1 MLTNSLDREMRMVR
15 EVVEVMRR
23 ALEVL
28 EELHY
33 TLLTN
38 SLDRCRNRN
47 PSYSGTKPTHTTHN
61 LESCITLC

>member
-38 SLDRCRNRN
+38 SLDSIKDVIKHC
-47 PSYSGTKPTHTTHN
+47 
-61 LESCITLC
+61 L